1 MMHKIKVFTSEGEY
15 IANDYERVVYGGRGA
30 YVEFNDLQ
38 LIRTNMY
45 VPRKQSWRMDSPEWN
60 NKVYYDEYRT
70 KEGHIKVYHQ
80 KRLVDYA
87 DYKVGYWYIFNK
99 DLLVVCENGKNIID
113 GRMDNASVLTKIMD
127 LKEQYKKL
135 G

>member
-1 MMHKIKVFTSEGEY
+1 MKIKVYTVDGEY

-45 VPRKQSWRMDSPEWN
+45 VPKKQSWRMDNPEWN
-60 NKVYYDEYRT
+60 SKVYYDEYRT

-99 DLLVVCENGKNIID
+99 DLLVVCENGKDIID
-113 GRMDNASVLTKIMD
+113 GRMDNASVLTKIME
-127 LKEQYKKL
+127 LKEQYKKI

>member
-1 MMHKIKVFTSEGEY
+1 MYTIKVYTVDGEY
-15 IANDYERVVYGGRGA
+15 IASDYERVVYGGRGA
-30 YVEFNDLQ
+30 YVEFSDLQ

-80 KRLVDYA
+80 KKLVDYA
-87 DYKVGYWYIFNK
+87 DYKVGYWYIFSK
-99 DLLVVCENGKNIID
+99 DLLVVCENGKDIID
-113 GRMDNASVLTKIMD
+113 GRMDSASVLTKIME
-127 LKEQYKKL
+127 LKEQQKK
-135 G
+135 